1 MIHGHLEYMALKADP
16 KRAEIFARQQLKY
29 CRRQLR
35 YCRRQLRYCRR
46 IRLKKLMDRLYPLF
60 VLLGTVMV
68 FGSFLVFS
76 AL

>member
-16 KRAEIFARQQLKY
+16 KRAEIFARQQLK
-29 CRRQLR
+29 

>member
-1 MIHGHLEYMALKADP
+1 MILGHLEYMALKADP
-16 KRAEIFARQQLKY
+16 KRAEIFARQQLK
-29 CRRQLR
+29 

>member
-16 KRAEIFARQQLKY
+16 KRAEIFARQQLK
-29 CRRQLR
+29 
-35 YCRRQLRYCRR
+35 YCRR

>member
-35 YCRRQLRYCRR
+35 YCRR

-60 VLLGTVMV
+60 VLLGTIMV